1 MSQVTQI
8 VGFALWLAALAAFW
22 HAYAGR
28 RKLPPALIAPGYL
41 ALLPLAF
48 LLRGMLGDASLALPA
63 LCHLAGGGAPMTRK
77 GRLLLGFLAIVTLA
91 LAVSALGLI
100 ATDLYAS
107 GYAPGLL
114 VVIVACGVAAAY
126 RWLPVL
132 GWSWLL
138 GLGLSAAGLH
148 PSPNL
153 WDALVDLPSL
163 VLAAVILVR
172 TRAAKLQSG

>member
-28 RKLPPALIAPGYL
+28 RKLPLALIAPGYL

-48 LLRGMLGDASLALPA
+48 LLRGILGDASLALPA
-63 LCHLAGGGAPMTRK
+63 LCHLVGQAAPVTRN
-77 GRLLLGFLAIVTLA
+77 GRRLLGFMATATLA
-91 LAVSALGLI
+91 LAVSVLGLI
-100 ATDLYAS
+100 PTDLYAS
-107 GYAPGLL
+107 GYAPGML